1 MSNSKKKNTFLTLGK
16 DKLLAMAVQKYPG
29 IYDKSHKSQKEKY
42 VVQNAWEAVA
52 DELDFVE
59 DGNTSSAIFNV
70 FIDYIFYSSPQS
82 QCSFSMPWLI
92 TC

>member
-1 MSNSKKKNTFLTLGK
+1 MTLGK

-29 IYDKSHKSQKEKY
+29 IYDKSHKSHKEKY

-59 DGNTSSAIFNV
+59 DGNNFFCDFQCFYWLYILLISPPPMFFFNT
-70 FIDYIFYSSPQS
+70 
-82 QCSFSMPWLI
+82 LAHHL
-92 TC
+92 